1 MTSLPPLALLTA
13 LALALP
19 MASRAQDAA
28 PRPDELLQ
36 RIGEMAREGARQ
48 AATPKAR
55 VEVEIG
61 QLDPR
66 LKLAPC
72 QKIQPYLPPGQP
84 AWGRT
89 RVGMRCVQGEK
100 PWNVSIPV
108 TVRVFI
114 RSLVASA
121 SLPAGTTLDAT
132 QLAEEEIDMAAAP
145 GAPVVSLEAAVGRTL
160 SRPLAAGTALRQTDL
175 RARQWFAAGEN
186 VRIVAVGP
194 GWRIASEGQA
204 LTPGLEGQ
212 PARVRTEG
220 GRVVQG
226 RPVADREMEIAL

>member
-1 MTSLPPLALLTA
+1 MTTLPPSALLTA

-19 MASRAQDAA
+19 LASRAQDAA

-66 LKLAPC
+66 